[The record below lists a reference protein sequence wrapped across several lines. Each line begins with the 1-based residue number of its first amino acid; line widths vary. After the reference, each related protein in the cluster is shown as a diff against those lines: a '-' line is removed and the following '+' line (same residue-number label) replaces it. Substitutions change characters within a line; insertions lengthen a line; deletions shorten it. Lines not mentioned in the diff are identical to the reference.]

1 MPPLSEHARTTARTA
16 GRAAAL
22 IAALAWCLVV
32 VGALVR
38 AHGAGLACPDWPLCF
53 GQVIPE
59 FDLKVAFEWGH
70 RAMAGGLSLALV
82 GLAVFALRSSELR
95 ARFGAS
101 FAWIFGLLAVQIV
114 LGGLTVLLGLAPWT
128 VTAHL
133 LVGNGF
139 VVALVWL
146 ARGLL
151 ESVRATPAVHAPAS
165 NALASVGALC
175 AVLLLLQFAL
185 GGLVS
190 SHYAGLACSTFPL
203 CNGDSLAPTLSGQ
216 VGLHVIHR
224 LNAYALCAAF
234 GALAFL
240 ARGSARLGPMSAVAF
255 GLVLV
260 QVCVGVANVLLRLPI
275 EVTALHSAVATA
287 LAITT
292 ALFVRELLAARR
304 AAPAALPARDARV
317 ARHRPAGRCPAEG
330 AR

>member
-1 MPPLSEHARTTARTA
+1 
-16 GRAAAL
+16 
-22 IAALAWCLVV
+22 
-32 VGALVR
+32 VR

-59 FDLKVAFEWGH
+59 FDLRVGFEWGH
-70 RAMAGGLSLALV
+70 RVMAAGLSLALV
-82 GLAVFALRSSELR
+82 GLAVFVLRVAELR
-95 ARFGAS
+95 RRFGATLA
-101 FAWIFGLLAVQIV
+101 FIFGLLAVQIV

-139 VVALVWL
+139 VVSLVWL
-146 ARGLL
+146 ARGLF
-151 ESVRATPAVHAPAS
+151 ESASGAPDARATESAAVAR
-165 NALASVGALC
+165 LGAVC
-175 AVLLLLQFAL
+175 AALLLLQFAL

-203 CNGDSLAPTLSGQ
+203 CNGDSLAPAFTGQ
-216 VGLHVIHR
+216 VGLHVLHR

-240 ARGSARLGPMSAVAF
+240 TRGSARLARFGLLAF
-255 GLVLV
+255 GLVLL
-260 QVCVGVANVLLRLPI
+260 QAAVGVANVLLRLPI
-275 EVTALHSAVATA
+275 EVTALHSALATA

-304 AAPAALPARDARV
+304 ATSVDQPARSARML
-317 ARHRPAGRCPAEG
+317 EG

>member
-22 IAALAWCLVV
+22 IAALAWTLVV

-53 GQVIPE
+53 GELIPE
-59 FDLKVAFEWGH
+59 FNLLVAFEWGH

-82 GLAVFALRSSELR
+82 GLAVFVLRSTELR
-95 ARFGAS
+95 ARFAGS

-139 VVALVWL
+139 VISLVWL
-146 ARGLL
+146 ARGLY
-151 ESVRATPAVHAPAS
+151 EGAARAPAVRAPAS
-165 NALASVGALC
+165 NAVAGVGALC
-175 AVLLLLQFAL
+175 AALLLLQFAL

-190 SHYAGLACSTFPL
+190 SHYAGLACSSFPL

-216 VGLHVIHR
+216 IGLHVLHR

-240 ARGSARLGPMSAVAF
+240 ARGSARLGRLGALAF
-255 GLVLV
+255 ALLLV
-260 QVCVGVANVLLRLPI
+260 QVCVGVANVLLKLPI
-275 EVTALHSAVATA
+275 EITALHSAVATA
-287 LAITT
+287 LAIST

-304 AAPAALPARDARV
+304 ASAVALPARDARML
-317 ARHRPAGRCPAEG
+317 EG